1 MGETVYQPV
10 SATDAHDADLK
21 LETSEPFTSSPQPT
35 TRPFRRLLSSRDLLS
50 KRALL
55 SYARHLLPSF
65 LQRQPATK
73 PRPGGP
79 GGFNIDSLDGLRGL
93 ACLCVVNQ
101 HFTQAFTR
109 RLFWNGWGQSPDDYW
124 LAEAPFIKVFW
135 AGSAQVFTFL

>member
-1 MGETVYQPV
+1 MNETDYQPLSSTAV
-10 SATDAHDADLK
+10 EDGDLKKESSESFSQSAT
-21 LETSEPFTSSPQPT
+21 
-35 TRPFRRLLSSRDLLS
+35 RRLRRLPSSRDLLS

-55 SYARHLLPSF
+55 SYATRLLPSF
-65 LQRQPATK
+65 LQRQPAPK

-79 GGFNIDSLDGLRGL
+79 SRSNIDSLDGLRGL

-109 RLFWNGWGQSPDDYW
+109 RLFWNGWGQSQDDYW